1 MDLIP
6 QTGCRLVVLFLDRGA
21 QLDLELFKLFL
32 ARNLAID
39 SIRYLASVL
48 NGPVNLLEKLGQLP
62 AEDPIVLRAPELAAG
77 SELAIGEPTIVTLE
91 LFGTAGLLRS
101 LAVAPD
107 FRGGGLGTRLCRAL
121 IRRATELGVERL
133 FLLTLD
139 AEPFFARLGFVEC
152 ERASAPAN
160 LAASRQ
166 FASGVC
172 STATCLAL
180 DLTQLVDVDALQDR
194 YPGNHCFGC
203 GPANERGLQLKSHRS
218 GDITVARFRPSP
230 EHNAG
235 PEAWLNGG
243 IAATLVDCHSVF
255 TAIADAFEREG
266 RPFASVPLIWYVT
279 GSLSVRYERPVP
291 IDAEVRLEARI
302 RATAGRKT
310 TVDCTLSS
318 GDEVCANTSRAWST
332 SWLYRT
338 HTAPGATVSR

>member
-1 MDLIP
+1 MTAI
-6 QTGCRLVVLFLDRGA
+6 GADRV
-21 QLDLELFKLFL
+21 
-32 ARNLAID
+32 AI
-39 SIRYLASVL
+39 
-48 NGPVNLLEKLGQLP
+48 GTP
-62 AEDPIVLRAPELAAG
+62 AEDELPGVLALVADAGLPDEGIAELPDSLLVARVG
-77 SELAIGEPTIVTLE
+77 DKLVGTVGLE

-133 FLLTLD
+133 FLLTVD

-255 TAIADAFEREG
+255 AAIADAFEREG

-310 TVDCTLSS
+310 TVECTLSS
-318 GDEVCANTSRAWST
+318 GDEVCATAEVVAIRVAGGRWRAN
-332 SWLYRT
+332 
-338 HTAPGATVSR
+338 PAT